1 MRRSLQDEVNVLR
14 RSLDL
19 PMILVTHDFD
29 DVVRLATHVLLLE
42 GGRGVANGPVTTLMS
57 RPDLAWLRE
66 AVGLGAVFEAT
77 VSGSTDHGLMVLSF
91 EGGMLLAADRHIP
104 TGTAVRVR
112 IPAREV
118 ILAMRAPEGLSLHNV
133 LSGHVS
139 ALHSDPGLDH
149 VIVQV
154 AVGGLL
160 LLAEVTQDAVDRLR
174 LAVGTPVHALVK
186 SVSIDVTI

>member
-1 MRRSLQDEVNVLR
+1 
-14 RSLDL
+14 
-19 PMILVTHDFD
+19 
-29 DVVRLATHVLLLE
+29 
-42 GGRGVANGPVTTLMS
+42 
-57 RPDLAWLRE
+57 
-66 AVGLGAVFEAT
+66 
-77 VSGSTDHGLMVLSF
+77 
-91 EGGMLLAADRHIP
+91 MLLAAERHLP

-133 LSGHVS
+133 LSGRVS

-154 AVGGLL
+154 AVGALL

-186 SVSIDVTI
+186 SVSLDIITPARD